1 MIKTPS
7 RRVSQVWDDDH
18 EVQELYR
25 YTSFDRLAN
34 KKEKQSF
41 DRSLKKKKLWQV
53 FKQTKTA
60 LIGLQKYLRHQLVKK
75 HCLQVGVPAR
85 IC

>member
-1 MIKTPS
+1 M
-7 RRVSQVWDDDH
+7 WDDDH

-25 YTSFDRLAN
+25 YTSFDRLTN
-34 KKEKQSF
+34 
-41 DRSLKKKKLWQV
+41 KKKKKKAL
-53 FKQTKTA
+53 TA
-60 LIGLQKYLRHQLVKK
+60 VQKHLRHQLVKK